1 MYRPCLTPYTPEPK
15 QLWLTPSWLS
25 SLCHCQS
32 GSPYAVHKAGRA
44 QHKNP
49 TKASSYSAIPPQHHP
64 SNNRFINNI
73 HNMMAV
79 METIKTSSVTCSQ
92 SSPGL
97 MLENVDA
104 PSEQQVASTG
114 SLPPPPR
121 RSVMRIIPILQQP
134 PQLEAS
140 GAPSSHYFAFG
151 SSTVNGVTQLVV
163 LRKKRRY
170 YAPPIAQAESQELH
184 AANSF
189 VSLAMQSLRH
199 RVNTRTRAPLNLEE
213 VDENADDEDYYT
225 LPVHDPSPQP
235 RKRRRVA

>member
-1 MYRPCLTPYTPEPK
+1 
-15 QLWLTPSWLS
+15 
-25 SLCHCQS
+25 
-32 GSPYAVHKAGRA
+32 
-44 QHKNP
+44 
-49 TKASSYSAIPPQHHP
+49 
-64 SNNRFINNI
+64 
-73 HNMMAV
+73 MAV
-79 METIKTSSVTCSQ
+79 METIKTGSVTRSQ

-104 PSEQQVASTG
+104 SSEQQVASTG

-140 GAPSSHYFAFG
+140 DASSSHYFAFG

-170 YAPPIAQAESQELH
+170 YAPTIAQAKSQDLH

-199 RVNTRTRAPLNLEE
+199 RVNTRTRALDLAE
-213 VDENADDEDYYT
+213 VDESADDEDYYV
-225 LPVHDPSPQP
+225 LPVHDSSARPT
-235 RKRRRVA
+235 KRRRVA

>member
-1 MYRPCLTPYTPEPK
+1 MT
-15 QLWLTPSWLS
+15 SWLS

-32 GSPYAVHKAGRA
+32 GSPHVVHKVGRA
-44 QHKNP
+44 RHKNP
-49 TKASSYSAIPPQHHP
+49 TKAFSRNTIQQHP
-64 SNNRFINNI
+64 SDNRFINNI

-79 METIKTSSVTCSQ
+79 METIKTGSVTRSQ

-134 PQLEAS
+134 LQLGA
-140 GAPSSHYFAFG
+140 GDAPSSHYFAFG

-170 YAPPIAQAESQELH
+170 CAPTIAQAESQGLH

-199 RVNTRTRAPLNLEE
+199 RVNTRTRAPLNLAE

-225 LPVHDPSPQP
+225 LPVHDSPARP
-235 RKRRRVA
+235 AKRRRVA